1 MAGRLRLPSR
11 PRGPR
16 DEMRMTLIEHL
27 DELRSRIIRVGIAF
41 FGVAIVAWF
50 FRERIFDWLL
60 APAGDA
66 LQGKLNVTGVTEQ
79 LFTDMKLALYVGF
92 LLTIPVLLY
101 QVWAF
106 VAPAVGDMGRAFT
119 YTIISMASA
128 LFIAGVAFGY
138 FIVLP
143 VGTQFLLSW
152 DTERFDPIITAQ
164 SYLPFVTRFL
174 LAFGIVFELP
184 AATYVAA
191 KLELVDAPLL
201 KRYRKH
207 AIILNT
213 VLAAALTP
221 GQDPYSMILMAVPM
235 VVMYELSILIARYVN
250 PTTEVTAHELARD
263 FEDEGEELEEPAVDE
278 ADGPEQVL
286 GETAEERLVGYPVEP
301 GWSDPVV
308 RRDGY
313 PDGLWALL
321 LEEPAATPMG
331 AFDVGPFQPAW
342 GLDHRHGARH
352 LVRKTG
358 GAQGEL
364 QPDAGPYVLRLRPAG
379 GVDRAG
385 ASNAGSP
392 LGEASHVEEGGEDP
406 LRLDP
411 GYQKARPERPVVL
424 THR

>member
-1 MAGRLRLPSR
+1 
-11 PRGPR
+11 
-16 DEMRMTLIEHL
+16 MRMTLIEHL
-27 DELRSRIIRVGIAF
+27 DELRSRIIKVSIAF
-41 FGVAIVAWF
+41 FGVAVVAWF

-92 LLTIPVLLY
+92 LLTIPILLY

-106 VAPAVGDMGRAFT
+106 VAPAVGDMGRVFT

-138 FIVLP
+138 FVVLP
-143 VGTQFLLSW
+143 IGTQFLLNW
-152 DTERFDPIITAQ
+152 DTDRFDPIITAQ

-221 GQDPYSMILMAVPM
+221 GQDPYSMVLMAVPM
-235 VVMYELSILIARYVN
+235 IVMYEISILIARYVN
-250 PTTEVTAHELARD
+250 PTTEVTARELVRDDEDETEEREADEPEIDD
-263 FEDEGEELEEPAVDE
+263 FEETDDH
-278 ADGPEQVL
+278 PEN
-286 GETAEERLVGYPVEP
+286 GHERDL
-301 GWSDPVV
+301 
-308 RRDGY
+308 
-313 PDGLWALL
+313 
-321 LEEPAATPMG
+321 
-331 AFDVGPFQPAW
+331 
-342 GLDHRHGARH
+342 
-352 LVRKTG
+352 
-358 GAQGEL
+358 
-364 QPDAGPYVLRLRPAG
+364 
-379 GVDRAG
+379 
-385 ASNAGSP
+385 
-392 LGEASHVEEGGEDP
+392 
-406 LRLDP
+406 
-411 GYQKARPERPVVL
+411 
-424 THR
+424 

>member
-1 MAGRLRLPSR
+1 
-11 PRGPR
+11 
-16 DEMRMTLIEHL
+16 MTLIEHL
-27 DELRSRIIRVGIAF
+27 DELRSRIIKVGIAF

-152 DTERFDPIITAQ
+152 DTQRFDPIITAQ

-221 GQDPYSMILMAVPM
+221 GQDPYSMVLMAVPM
-235 VVMYELSILIARYVN
+235 IVMYEISILIARYVN
-250 PTTEVTAHELARD
+250 PTTEVTAHELVRDDEDEAEEHEPDEPDIGD
-263 FEDEGEELEEPAVDE
+263 FEDTD
-278 ADGPEQVL
+278 DHPEN
-286 GETAEERLVGYPVEP
+286 GHERDL
-301 GWSDPVV
+301 
-308 RRDGY
+308 
-313 PDGLWALL
+313 
-321 LEEPAATPMG
+321 
-331 AFDVGPFQPAW
+331 
-342 GLDHRHGARH
+342 
-352 LVRKTG
+352 
-358 GAQGEL
+358 
-364 QPDAGPYVLRLRPAG
+364 
-379 GVDRAG
+379 
-385 ASNAGSP
+385 
-392 LGEASHVEEGGEDP
+392 
-406 LRLDP
+406 
-411 GYQKARPERPVVL
+411 
-424 THR
+424 

>member
-1 MAGRLRLPSR
+1 
-11 PRGPR
+11 
-16 DEMRMTLIEHL
+16 MTLIEHL
-27 DELRSRIIRVGIAF
+27 DELRSRIIKVGIAF
-41 FGVAIVAWF
+41 LGVAIVAWF

-60 APAGDA
+60 APAGGA

-92 LLTIPVLLY
+92 LLTIPILLY

-119 YTIISMASA
+119 YTMISMASA

-191 KLELVDAPLL
+191 KLELVDAPFL

-221 GQDPYSMILMAVPM
+221 GQDPYSMVLMAVPM
-235 VVMYELSILIARYVN
+235 IVMYEVSILIARYVN
-250 PTTEVTAHELARD
+250 PSTEVTVHELAREPDEHETEGEADESGIGD
-263 FEDEGEELEEPAVDE
+263 FEDTD
-278 ADGPEQVL
+278 DHPEN
-286 GETAEERLVGYPVEP
+286 GHERDL
-301 GWSDPVV
+301 
-308 RRDGY
+308 
-313 PDGLWALL
+313 
-321 LEEPAATPMG
+321 
-331 AFDVGPFQPAW
+331 
-342 GLDHRHGARH
+342 
-352 LVRKTG
+352 
-358 GAQGEL
+358 
-364 QPDAGPYVLRLRPAG
+364 
-379 GVDRAG
+379 
-385 ASNAGSP
+385 
-392 LGEASHVEEGGEDP
+392 
-406 LRLDP
+406 
-411 GYQKARPERPVVL
+411 
-424 THR
+424 

>member
-1 MAGRLRLPSR
+1 
-11 PRGPR
+11 
-16 DEMRMTLIEHL
+16 MTLIEHL
-27 DELRSRIIRVGIAF
+27 DELRSRIIKVGIAF

-92 LLTIPVLLY
+92 LLTIPILLY

-106 VAPAVGDMGRAFT
+106 VAPAVGDMGRVFT

-128 LFIAGVAFGY
+128 LFVAGVAFGY

-143 VGTQFLLSW
+143 VGTQFLLNW

-221 GQDPYSMILMAVPM
+221 GQDPYSMVLMAVPM
-235 VVMYELSILIARYVN
+235 IVMYEVSILIARYVN
-250 PTTEVTAHELARD
+250 PSTEVTAHELVRDDEDEAEEHEPDEPDIGD
-263 FEDEGEELEEPAVDE
+263 FEDTD
-278 ADGPEQVL
+278 DHPEN
-286 GETAEERLVGYPVEP
+286 GHERDL
-301 GWSDPVV
+301 
-308 RRDGY
+308 
-313 PDGLWALL
+313 
-321 LEEPAATPMG
+321 
-331 AFDVGPFQPAW
+331 
-342 GLDHRHGARH
+342 
-352 LVRKTG
+352 
-358 GAQGEL
+358 
-364 QPDAGPYVLRLRPAG
+364 
-379 GVDRAG
+379 
-385 ASNAGSP
+385 
-392 LGEASHVEEGGEDP
+392 
-406 LRLDP
+406 
-411 GYQKARPERPVVL
+411 
-424 THR
+424 

>member
-1 MAGRLRLPSR
+1 
-11 PRGPR
+11 
-16 DEMRMTLIEHL
+16 MRMTLIEHL

-143 VGTQFLLSW
+143 VGTQFLLGW

-221 GQDPYSMILMAVPM
+221 GQDPYSMVLMAVPM
-235 VVMYELSILIARYVN
+235 IGMYEVSILIARYVN
-250 PTTEVTAHELARD
+250 PSTEVTAHELAREPDEHESEGEADESGIGD
-263 FEDEGEELEEPAVDE
+263 FEDTD
-278 ADGPEQVL
+278 DHPEN
-286 GETAEERLVGYPVEP
+286 GHERDL
-301 GWSDPVV
+301 
-308 RRDGY
+308 
-313 PDGLWALL
+313 
-321 LEEPAATPMG
+321 
-331 AFDVGPFQPAW
+331 
-342 GLDHRHGARH
+342 
-352 LVRKTG
+352 
-358 GAQGEL
+358 
-364 QPDAGPYVLRLRPAG
+364 
-379 GVDRAG
+379 
-385 ASNAGSP
+385 
-392 LGEASHVEEGGEDP
+392 
-406 LRLDP
+406 
-411 GYQKARPERPVVL
+411 
-424 THR
+424 